1 MDTSRAP
8 GELELVRVFVNT
20 LEIDEGVDELSS
32 PAALTEWLRVRG
44 LLQGKA
50 ATRAD
55 LANARRLREALRV
68 LLLANNGV
76 SVRKEAAVTLNRA
89 ARRAGLG
96 VRFEAE
102 GTARGTG
109 ARWPCAGT
117 GRRPGPSAAATP
129 PDKKRKRGDPRDRR
143 RGNLHRRRPPRRR
156 RAPHGQDPDGARAGA
171 LRREGGGRGRR
182 ARPRAL
188 HARDDDRHECAPRA
202 QGRGDRLRRYRGLRA
217 PPPPSPPDPGP
228 PVPALRGASGSASP
242 ARALFRRARASRARG
257 PARAARPRVAAR

>member
-32 PAALTEWLRVRG
+32 PAALTEWLRARG
-44 LLQGKA
+44 LLRGKA

-96 VRFEAE
+96 VRFEPG
-102 GTARGTG
+102 GTARVEPDARGVDG
-109 ARWPCAGT
+109 AL
-117 GRRPGPSAAATP
+117 GRLLAIVSAAMADGSWERLKACQADDCRWAFYDRARNRSRHWCSMAVCGNRT
-129 PDKKRKRGDPRDRR
+129 KARTFRR
-143 RGNLHRRRPPRRR
+143 R
-156 RAPHGQDPDGARAGA
+156 
-171 LRREGGGRGRR
+171 
-182 ARPRAL
+182 
-188 HARDDDRHECAPRA
+188 HAA
-202 QGRGDRLRRYRGLRA
+202 
-217 PPPPSPPDPGP
+217 
-228 PVPALRGASGSASP
+228 
-242 ARALFRRARASRARG
+242 
-257 PARAARPRVAAR
+257 